1 MLTHC
6 LDQDST
12 FSDAHLLM
20 AQVNVTPFGCHKI
33 HRSSKLCCAGAWQVV
48 GSIPRKGHF
57 QYIYFF
63 SISSFFSLKH
73 KIYLNFFT
81 RISTH
86 YCLYDALRK
95 MPYFRKFWT
104 YSRAIV
110 HRDWFEWCLFSSK
123 SLYLTKSIQSS
134 HCDRTVSILSE
145 SLGFFWFSPSHY
157 RLNETSVL
165 VDAKKQLASFPF
177 SHRFIFSKETSNL
190 PSNPWRLGWATIL
203 RWIKAQ
209 VDISSFHPV
218 RMELKTA

>member
-134 HCDRTVSILSE
+134 HCDQFCQNHSD
-145 SLGFFWFSPSHY
+145 FS
-157 RLNETSVL
+157 
-165 VDAKKQLASFPF
+165 DFP
-177 SHRFIFSKETSNL
+177 RV
-190 PSNPWRLGWATIL
+190 TIDWMKPL
-203 RWIKAQ
+203 CWL
-209 VDISSFHPV
+209 
-218 RMELKTA
+218 MLKNN